1 MFKSFKVEQ
10 SAELSDR
17 LERTTFPDSVYDL
30 LIETAREHADKP
42 AWHFIDADISRT
54 WQDVLESVDLAAG
67 AFTMLGIRKGT
78 HVAVMCRNREEF
90 PISWLALS
98 RLQAVMV
105 PVNPSYSLSELNY
118 ALTIA
123 NASFLMIETDLLER
137 VERVGNCVIED
148 QKIIIID
155 ADRSDHRIAWPASLE
170 AARDTRVPEV
180 LRQRD
185 QILNLQFTSG
195 TTGFPKACM
204 LTNDYWFVLG
214 LSCNAV
220 FAVDLSRYYL
230 GTSFFYMLGFRIL
243 MNALFSGGCIYVAD
257 RPGAKRY
264 IRDIVR
270 FKCDYAAF
278 TELIY
283 KQPKSA
289 YDRKNSLKLVSVFA
303 LSPQNHADFQE
314 RFNVYAQDI
323 YGMTE
328 IGLGTYIP
336 AQDMERTV
344 DSGRCGVAAPFRLLM
359 IADLEG
365 KPTPPGKVGELCVRG
380 RGVLAGYYQNEDA
393 NAAAYHGDWF
403 RTGDLACLDAEG
415 FYSIVGR
422 TKDMIR
428 RGDENISAREVES
441 VLRSMPEISEAAV
454 LAVPDN
460 YYGEEIKAYVMLEP
474 ELTMEAVPPSE
485 ILAHCSKYLAA
496 FKRPRY
502 LEYREVFPMTTETHR
517 IKKNVLLEEKPD
529 LRSGSYDSRKQ
540 AWI

>member
-1 MFKSFKVEQ
+1 VFSSFRTERA
-10 SAELSDR
+10 AELSDR
-17 LERTTFPDSVYDL
+17 LERTVLPNSVYDL
-30 LIETAREHADKP
+30 LVETAREHGDKP
-42 AWHFIDADISRT
+42 AWHFIDADITRT
-54 WQDVLESVDLAAG
+54 WQDVVESVDLAAG
-67 AFTMLGIRKGT
+67 AFTVLGIGKDA

-98 RLQAVMV
+98 RLQAAMV
-105 PVNPSYSLSELNY
+105 PINPSYSLSELNY
-118 ALTIA
+118 ALTTS
-123 NASFLMIETDLLER
+123 NAAFLMIEAGLLDQLEQD
-137 VERVGNCVIED
+137 NASVIENP
-148 QKIIIID
+148 KVIIID
-155 ADRSDHRIAWPASLE
+155 ADTSDRGIAWTDAL
-170 AARDTRVPEV
+170 ANARDAHVPEV
-180 LRQRD
+180 SRHRD
-185 QILNLQFTSG
+185 QLLNLQFTSG

-220 FAVDLSRYYL
+220 FSVDLSRYYL

-264 IRDIVR
+264 IRDLVR
-270 FKCDYAAF
+270 FQCDYAAF

-289 YDRKNSLKLVSVFA
+289 DDRKNNLKLASVFA
-303 LSPQNHADFQE
+303 LSPRNHADFQG
-314 RFNVYAQDI
+314 RFDVYAQEL

-336 AQDMERTV
+336 AQDLERMTG
-344 DSGRCGVAAPFRLLM
+344 SGRCGVAAPLRMLM
-359 IADLEG
+359 IADAEG
-365 KPTPPGKVGELCVRG
+365 KPTPRGEVGELCVRG
-380 RGVLAGYYQNEDA
+380 RGVMTGYYRNEDA
-393 NAAAYHGDWF
+393 NVAAYHGDWF
-403 RTGDLACLDAEG
+403 RTGDLARLDAQG

-428 RGDENISAREVES
+428 RSGENISAREVES
-441 VLRSMPEISEAAV
+441 VLRSMPEITEAAV
-454 LAVPDN
+454 LAVPDD
-460 YYGEEIKAYVMLEP
+460 YYGEEVKAYVMLEP
-474 ELTMEAVPPSE
+474 GLTTQDVPPSKV
-485 ILAHCSKYLAA
+485 LAHCSEHLAT

-502 LEYREVFPMTTETHR
+502 IEYREAFPLTTESHR
-517 IKKNVLLEEKPD
+517 VQKKVLLEEKPD